1 MDTTP
6 LGFPYPE
13 CDPPRVKD
21 LSDVG
26 QLRALAEAVDG
37 VVGEIATDLTDQL
50 ISPLAARMRE
60 SVASAWSPGTA
71 NPALNQVIF
80 ASTGMGDTG
89 AGGIRITRTGWYL
102 VGMYALVI
110 VGSGTEVNARPMILR
125 NGSNMLS
132 YGDLGVQVT
141 VTAGDVYLS
150 TTAQLTAGDLLR
162 PRIATNGAD
171 SFTVTS
177 HMWVL
182 EVTAP

>member
-21 LSDVG
+21 LSDIG

-37 VVGEIATDLTDQL
+37 VVQQIATDLNDQL
-50 ISPLAARMRE
+50 VAPRAARMRE

-71 NPALNQVIF
+71 NPTLNQVIF

-102 VGMYALVI
+102 IGMYALVI
-110 VGSGTEVNARPMILR
+110 VGTGTEVNARPTILR
-125 NGSNMLS
+125 NNANLLS
-132 YGDLGVQVT
+132 FGDVGVQVT
-141 VTAGDVYLS
+141 ATAGDVYLS
-150 TTAQLTAGDLLR
+150 TTAELTAGDLLR

-177 HMWVL
+177 HMWAL
-182 EVTAP
+182 EVMAT